1 MHTQATGLSPL
12 VAVLVLPALLS
23 ERLCEGMNFYNNALL
38 RKSKVK
44 QYKDFAVKVIAL
56 SHFLPIYQLHPSVFL
71 SV

>member
-12 VAVLVLPALLS
+12 VAVLVLP
-23 ERLCEGMNFYNNALL
+23 ALL